1 METIEATLTNRQHS
15 RQINRRLGIDDT
27 KMSLLILIYERLWTS
42 PRTTATTQICLLKP
56 INRRRH
62 HWNRLHSHAIGVQP
76 LWHDRDYH
84 NFYLLTDL
92 ILLADEFKIFRG
104 VCLQHYGLDPANN
117 YIFPGLSWQAAL
129 EWRTWNWT
137 FSLILINIC

>member
-1 METIEATLTNRQHS
+1 MDSFEQVQEPQQPPKYVFYSQLTEED
-15 RQINRRLGIDDT
+15 IFEIDHP
-27 KMSLLILIYERLWTS
+27 K
-42 PRTTATTQICLLKP
+42 
-56 INRRRH
+56 
-62 HWNRLHSHAIGVQP
+62 GVQP

-92 ILLADEFKIFRG
+92 LLLADEFKIFRD
-104 VCLQHYGLDPANN
+104 VSLQHYGLDPAHN

-129 EWRTWNWT
+129 EWRMWNWT